1 MDSSRFGS
9 SGNLSQ
15 ASSQFSSEPEEQS
28 YSDTQIRSSVV
39 AQPLPASDDTEKGE
53 REILANVEKEVQGE
67 STPKPVSNQ
76 GRKPERQHR
85 YCMLHIKQETII

>member
-28 YSDTQIRSSVV
+28 YSDSQIRTSVD
-39 AQPLPASDDTEKGE
+39 AQPLPTSDDTEKGE

-67 STPKPVSNQ
+67 STPKPVANQ

-85 YCMLHIKQETII
+85 YVFHTEWM

>member
-15 ASSQFSSEPEEQS
+15 ASSQFSSEPEERS
-28 YSDTQIRSSVV
+28 YSDSQIRTSVV
-39 AQPLPASDDTEKGE
+39 ALPLPASDDTEKGE

-67 STPKPVSNQ
+67 STPKPVANQ

-85 YCMLHIKQETII
+85 YVFHTE